1 VAASTAAQTVKKFRA
16 KGKLAICLTI
26 AGNASIRPFAG
37 AIIDILEPD
46 NIIFAQVRT
55 GLHLDQS
62 EVDPAG
68 IRHSMHATHRQI
80 DRLVLVHKMNLI
92 IPGDLGRS
100 LDDDPM
106 LGAMEMLLQ
115 GQALAWL
122 HDDTFDL
129 VALPGIDRL
138 IIAPGP
144 VGALMFQRL
153 GVIFGFQE
161 IDQLLDAIPLRLV
174 EHQDRIPGGD
184 DNDIVDADDR
194 RQMLVGAN
202 MNV

>member
-1 VAASTAAQTVKKFRA
+1 MPRSVDLQFA
-16 KGKLAICLTI
+16 KRRLSA
-26 AGNASIRPFAG
+26 

-62 EVDPAG
+62 EVDPAR
-68 IRHSMHATHRQI
+68 IRHSMHAAYRQV

-92 IPGDLGRS
+92 VPGDLGRS

-115 GQALAWL
+115 GQAFAWL
-122 HDDTFDL
+122 DDDAFDL
-129 VALPGIDRL
+129 VALPEIDRL
-138 IIAPGP
+138 IIAPWP

-153 GVIFGFQE
+153 GAIFGFQE
-161 IDQLLDAIPLRLV
+161 VDQLLDAIALRLV
-174 EHQDRIPGGD
+174 E
-184 DNDIVDADDR
+184 
-194 RQMLVGAN
+194 
-202 MNV
+202 